1 MQPSP
6 IITFLLIELLRP
18 IMQFF
23 PTITEP
29 PTLAQA
35 APAKAQ
41 RAKQKARLKD
51 PYASDDSGS
60 RALRIA
66 RPRNAKVSRPS
77 VNTGGGMGVNTGTQ
91 K

>member
-1 MQPSP
+1 MCLGGNRSAPPPPAP
-6 IITFLLIELLRP
+6 IIVEAP
-18 IMQFF
+18 Q
-23 PTITEP
+23 PTPQP

-60 RALRIA
+60 RALRIR
-66 RPRNAKVSRPS
+66 RPSNAKVSQPA
-77 VNTGGGMGVNTGTQ
+77 VNTGGGMGVNTGGQ

>member
-1 MQPSP
+1 MCLGGNQPAPPPPAP
-6 IITFLLIELLRP
+6 IIVEAP
-18 IMQFF
+18 K
-23 PTITEP
+23 PTPEP

-35 APAKAQ
+35 APAKAA

-51 PYASDDSGS
+51 PYADSEGGT

-66 RPRNAKVSRPS
+66 RPKNAKVSAPQ
-77 VNTGGGMGVNTGTQ
+77 VNTSGGGMGVNTGSN

>member
-1 MQPSP
+1 MCLGNQPAPPPPAP
-6 IITFLLIELLRP
+6 IIVEAP
-18 IMQFF
+18 A
-23 PTITEP
+23 PTPTP

-35 APAKAQ
+35 APAKAA

-51 PYASDDSGS
+51 PYGSDSGGA

-66 RPRNAKVSRPS
+66 RPSNAKVSMPS
-77 VNTGGGMGVNTGTQ
+77 VNTGGGMGVNTGAQ

>member
-1 MQPSP
+1 MCLGNSPAPPPPQPP
-6 IITFLLIELLRP
+6 VIVAP
-18 IMQFF
+18 A
-23 PTITEP
+23 PTPTP

-35 APAKAQ
+35 APAKAA

-51 PYASDDSGS
+51 PYERDDSGA

-66 RPRNAKVSRPS
+66 RPRNAKVSMPS
-77 VNTGGGMGVNTGTQ
+77 VNTGGGMGVNTGRQ